1 MPVAPV
7 LMQPPLRRVKGRT
20 KMDKISDLGGTADE
34 HYRKIDD
41 ALAIVFKKSGSVF
54 NDEALAALLVYF
66 SVLRQALG
74 MKGNVT
80 P

>member
-1 MPVAPV
+1 
-7 LMQPPLRRVKGRT
+7 
-20 KMDKISDLGGTADE
+20 MDKISDPGVTGDE

-41 ALAIVFKKSGSVF
+41 ALAVVFKKSGSVF